1 MSTRKRIHPPY
12 FRFKKILKGR
22 GITYVQLASLLNM
35 SSGSVGDK
43 INGFSDFYISEM
55 EIIEEKLSIPHSVFF
70 EEKSGDENEEKG

>member
-1 MSTRKRIHPPY
+1 M
-12 FRFKKILKGR
+12 
-22 GITYVQLASLLNM
+22 QLASLLNM